1 MQEDIEL
8 DSILKEA
15 REGYQKRIDELK
27 NSLKSISAGEKL
39 NKKEPQSEND
49 LNLSDSLKYSTTFRP
64 SGTLIKKKFDSFDS
78 SVRDFNENLP
88 GCENPDMDDLHE
100 EVKSLKIDLE
110 EKQRIISRMKI
121 ECENAEQDNVDLRKR
136 VKELTSC
143 VNKGTEE
150 NYKLKEGRIGNN
162 VKELDEMKIH
172 YKEKIA
178 KMREE
183 LIIRDTE
190 IAKYKKELESQARLQ
205 TSIRQVCEL
214 QVKEISEE
222 YAKNLK
228 KAGTFHSEELLRLK
242 LNFENMSES
251 QINEFLSE
259 IKKLQSHIS
268 EYERSNRSYQEKIEK
283 IIISKEKLEKILN
296 QKDSE
301 LKECQMFVK
310 DLQSKLNENVNKNM
324 IAQKNLQELQ
334 LQLEESQ
341 QLSQKFRIETEKIS
355 KLAEK
360 QEKTFRDKEKVL
372 ESKLRQLNEGNLKK
386 QLNINKLVQ
395 ELEDQELNVSRTKS
409 QYEEQL
415 NGEKSRI
422 YSLQEKYHEFDQDFE
437 ELSRTLDTYKHR
449 ALLLEDQ
456 LNTQSH
462 EYKKKSELETSRFK
476 ETTKRL
482 ENELK
487 NLYLANS
494 GQAKEM
500 EALKLLCLEIEQKQE
515 DELKELNKS
524 NEEKLRE
531 IKKTDKVEYLKL
543 CDALEATKLSLHHAE
558 CNIDNMQEL
567 IKDLQQKEKV
577 YLQTIKNTQKIQ
589 EQFNENLNKY
599 KALYGN
605 HSILLNKYSKLR
617 QVVLLRFKDVK
628 ESYKNCIN
636 STVDLFVEHK
646 KGIETCLDTCVKG
659 INDRLEKVKRTN
671 ASLNGKYLVEIENLR
686 KMLEKNVGQVGLLE
700 QEVQKNYLRCR
711 TAEDENFNL
720 KKRIEFCECGK
731 RRQETSGACRGIID
745 YVDSLEKS
753 FSENYSELES
763 CVVYLKQFIKEDTLN
778 SNLKY
783 QDTVEQAKKT
793 IDFYREKLLKIE
805 NEKSLEINKSQNE
818 LLSLQQRL
826 SQVLEDIVKY

>member
-27 NSLKSISAGEKL
+27 NSLKSISAGEKAP
-39 NKKEPQSEND
+39 KKETQSEYD

-64 SGTLIKKKFDSFDS
+64 SGTVVKKKFDSFDS
-78 SVRDFNENLP
+78 SVKDFNINLIGFENTD
-88 GCENPDMDDLHE
+88 NDLDE

-121 ECENAEQDNVDLRKR
+121 ECENAEKDNVDLRNRIKD
-136 VKELTSC
+136 LTTC
-143 VNKGTEE
+143 LNKVTEE
-150 NYKLKEGRIGNN
+150 NYRLKEGRIGNN
-162 VKELDEMKIH
+162 GKELDEMKIH

-178 KMREE
+178 KMREG

-190 IAKYKKELESQARLQ
+190 IAKYKKELESQTRLQ

-222 YAKNLK
+222 YARNLK
-228 KAGTFHSEELLRLK
+228 QAGTFHSEELLRLK

-268 EYERSNRSYQEKIEK
+268 EYERSNRLYQEKIEK

-301 LKECQMFVK
+301 LKECQIFIK
-310 DLQSKLNENVNKNM
+310 DLESKLNENDNKN
-324 IAQKNLQELQ
+324 IQFQKNIQELQ
-334 LQLEESQ
+334 YQLKESQ
-341 QLSQKFRIETEKIS
+341 QLSQKFRIEIEKLSKLGETQEKIF
-355 KLAEK
+355 K
-360 QEKTFRDKEKVL
+360 DKEKIL
-372 ESKLRQLNEGNLKK
+372 ESKLRQLSEENLKK
-386 QLNINKLVQ
+386 QQNINKLVQ
-395 ELEDQELNVSRTKS
+395 VLEDQELNVSRTRN
-409 QYEEQL
+409 QYEDQL
-415 NGEKSRI
+415 NEEKSRV
-422 YSLQEKYHEFDQDFE
+422 YSLQEKYQEYDQDFE

-449 ALLLEDQ
+449 AHLLEDQ

-476 ETTKRL
+476 ETIKRL

-494 GQAKEM
+494 AQAKEM
-500 EALKLLCLEIEQKQE
+500 EALKLLCLDIEKKQE
-515 DELKELNKS
+515 DELKELNQL

-543 CDALEATKLSLHHAE
+543 CDALEANKISLHHAE
-558 CNIDNMQEL
+558 CNIDKMQEV
-567 IKDLQQKEKV
+567 IKDFQQKEKV
-577 YLQTIKNTQKIQ
+577 YLQTIKNTQKIK
-589 EQFNENLNKY
+589 EQFDENLNKY
-599 KALYGN
+599 KVLHNN

-617 QVVLLRFKDVK
+617 QVILLRFKQVK
-628 ESYKNCIN
+628 ESYKNCVN
-636 STVDLFVEHK
+636 STVDLFLEHK
-646 KGIETCLDTCVKG
+646 KGIETCLETCVKG
-659 INDRLEKVKRTN
+659 INDRLERLKKIN
-671 ASLNGKYLVEIENLR
+671 LSSQGKYLGEIDNLR
-686 KMLEKNVGQVGLLE
+686 KLLEKNVGQVGLLE

-711 TAEDENFNL
+711 IVEDENLNL
-720 KKRIEFCECGK
+720 KKRIELCDCGK
-731 RRQETSGACRGIID
+731 RKQETYGACRGIIE
-745 YVDSLEKS
+745 YIDSLEKTY
-753 FSENYSELES
+753 SESYSELES
-763 CVVYLKQFIKEDTLN
+763 CVVYLKQFISEDSYN
-778 SNLKY
+778 SNRKY
-783 QDTVEQAKKT
+783 QDCVEQAKKT
-793 IDFYREKLLKIE
+793 IDFYRDKLVKLE
-805 NEKSLEINKSQNE
+805 NEKSLELNKSQNE